1 MKIATTPPSPPTPSA
16 MLVGGGGARR
26 ADPARRA
33 LLADVVAERD
43 RVDKVTRFAPPPP
56 LVDLGGLGG
65 DTAVGRVV
73 TEGTEVYV
81 LDVGGARLLRY
92 QLQADGSL
100 QKPDP
105 D

>member
-1 MKIATTPPSPPTPSA
+1 M
-16 MLVGGGGARR
+16 
-26 ADPARRA
+26 
-33 LLADVVAERD
+33 
-43 RVDKVTRFAPPPP
+43 
-56 LVDLGGLGG
+56 
-65 DTAVGRVV
+65 GRVV

-105 D
+105 DVLVKQGDQVGGRAVGKLITMAWVPAPAGRGPIRA